1 MDNGMNMYKRLALV
15 ILLVLIV
22 IGFTG
27 HLFSPAHHA
36 ASESPCTFHA
46 GFLSPETLVVSA
58 IEVRVQPCFS
68 QTIICALSVDAKFP
82 HPPTI

>member
-1 MDNGMNMYKRLALV
+1 MNIYKRLALI

-27 HLFSPAHHA
+27 HLLSPAHHA
-36 ASESPCTFHA
+36 ISESPCTFHS
-46 GFLSPETLVVSA
+46 GFLSPEPLVVSV

-68 QTIICALSVDAKFP
+68 QTIICALSVVAKIP
-82 HPPTI
+82 HPPTT